1 MSTPPWS
8 LQDAKAR
15 FSAVVD
21 AALSGEPQV
30 VTRHG
35 RRAVV
40 VVSAREYDAL
50 QQNAKAAA
58 PGFVEH
64 LLSMPKG
71 KVRVDA
77 RRARVTLREVDL
89 E

>member
-1 MSTPPWS
+1 MSSLPWS

-21 AALSGEPQV
+21 AALNGEPQV

-40 VVSAREYDAL
+40 VVSAQEYDAL
-50 QQNAKAAA
+50 QHNAKAAA
-58 PGFVEH
+58 PGFIEH

-71 KVRVDA
+71 GADVE
-77 RRARVTLREVDL
+77 RAHVALRDVDL